1 MTHMFKTN
9 CGISKRMLLI
19 FYINICNFH
28 FTANIQ
34 KYKAKYLISSI
45 RLDKNENSKNCDE
58 NSTTRHINSK
68 GDSFDKVII
77 NLSIF

>member
-19 FYINICNFH
+19 FYSNIFNFH

-58 NSTTRHINSK
+58 NSTTRNINSK

-77 NLSIF
+77 NLSIV